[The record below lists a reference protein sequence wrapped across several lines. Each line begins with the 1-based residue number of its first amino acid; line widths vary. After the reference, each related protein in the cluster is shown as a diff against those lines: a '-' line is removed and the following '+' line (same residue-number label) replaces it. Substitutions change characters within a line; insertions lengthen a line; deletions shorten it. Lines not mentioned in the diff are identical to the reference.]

1 MSLDLSKNISSINP
15 SPTLEMVS
23 KIDQLKK
30 EGHDVIAF
38 NIGEP
43 DFDTPKHISDAII
56 KAIENG
62 QTKYVNTGGI
72 LELRQAICEK
82 LSKDNN
88 LDYLPEQIVVTTGA
102 KQALF
107 ESVLALV
114 NPGDEVIIP
123 APCWVSYEEM
133 VKSAGGKCVFVPTQP
148 DTFQLDVVAIEKAI
162 SKKTKLII
170 LTTPNNPTG
179 CVYAKSSLERIAQLA
194 CEYDFYIISDEIY
207 EKLIYDNNKNFS
219 IGSLSA
225 EVFDRTITIN
235 GFAKAYAMTG
245 LRLGYLAAPLR
256 IAKVIANLQAHMT
269 SNAST
274 PIQYGGVAALK
285 QNQSEMVEMVEEF
298 TKRRTLSLEL
308 LSKIP
313 NIKYNEADGAFYLM
327 LDVSYYLKLNKAVRT
342 SDELALY
349 LLENYHIA
357 LVAGTNFQAPNF
369 LRFSYSNSQ
378 ENITKGLE
386 RLRLGLLSLEDL

>member
-1 MSLDLSKNISSINP
+1 MSLELSKNVSSINP

-23 KIDQLKK
+23 KIEQLKK
-30 EGHDVIAF
+30 QGHDVIAF

-56 KAIENG
+56 QAIEDG
-62 QTKYVNTGGI
+62 HTKYVNTGGI

-82 LSKDNN
+82 LKNDNN
-88 LDYLPEQIVVTTGA
+88 LDYLPEQVVVSTGA

-114 NPGDEVIIP
+114 NQGDEVIIP

-133 VKSAGGKCVFVPTQP
+133 VKTAGGKCIFVPTQP
-148 DTFQLDVVAIEKAI
+148 ETFQLDIVAIEKAI

-179 CVYAKSSLERIAQLA
+179 SVYAKSDLQRIAQLA

-207 EKLIYDNNKNFS
+207 EKLVYDGYQNFS
-219 IGSLSA
+219 IASLSA
-225 EVFDRTITIN
+225 QVFDRTITIN

-285 QNQSEMVEMVEEF
+285 QNQSEMIEMIDEF
-298 TKRRTLSLEL
+298 SKRRELSLAL

-313 NIKYNEADGAFYLM
+313 NIKYNQANGAFYLM
-327 LDVSYYLKLNKAVRT
+327 LDVSYYLKLNSEIKT

-386 RLRLGLLSLEDL
+386 RLRQGLLSIEEL

>member
-123 APCWVSYEEM
+123 TPCWVSYEEM

-162 SKKTKLII
+162 SKRTKLII

>member
-357 LVAGTNFQAPNF
+357 LVAGTNFQAPNY

-378 ENITKGLE
+378 ENIAKGLE

>member
-123 APCWVSYEEM
+123 TPCWVSYEEM

-357 LVAGTNFQAPNF
+357 LVAGTNFQAPNY

>member
-327 LDVSYYLKLNKAVRT
+327 LDVSYYLKLNKVVRT

>member
-123 APCWVSYEEM
+123 TPCWVSYEEM

-162 SKKTKLII
+162 SKRTKLII

-357 LVAGTNFQAPNF
+357 LVAGTNFQAPNY

-378 ENITKGLE
+378 ENIAKGLE